1 MRFGWVDFSSEERRR
16 VMQAIKALE
25 TSGTIDELGIGVI
38 RDGFADQMFPGISVL
53 QTRAKYYITVPD
65 IYRSAMRDTSLKS
78 PNEVS
83 DFIHGEEDK
92 IAASLRDKGNYG
104 VIGERGPVR
113 YKPSFIYWSGLRTF
127 GIVRSGKISQSAI
140 VRKIAAFHRRD
151 ENAEAGRYDRSDE
164 LDDESSNLYD
174 VSADFNFFEGNVD
187 SSTLDLSKREAEYLY
202 EKIKSSQAKDSLLVW
217 LLDYSISNGI
227 PEKLDDIDK
236 SLLPQ
241 NMGNVLA
248 RAIDFRNLIYG
259 AHLLYNVL
267 YAQHLHM
274 DGERQRFEDAYSN
287 WRNKFDFD
295 SFDEEAVLSAARA
308 GRNSDKQF
316 IRDFYRYAKTNDDK
330 IRTLIRERERFK
342 KQGNSKLFIDVPE
355 GADIKYSSVHDFELE
370 YRYSTVKTIIEDIAA
385 GLKREDKANV

>member
-1 MRFGWVDFSSEERRR
+1 MGFGWVDFSSEERKRI
-16 VMQAIKALE
+16 VQALKALE

-38 RDGFADQMFPGISVL
+38 RDGFADQLFPGISVL

-65 IYRSAMRDTSLKS
+65 IYRSAMRNKSLKS
-78 PNEVS
+78 PKDVS
-83 DFIHGEEDK
+83 DFIHKEEDD

-113 YKPSFIYWSGLRTF
+113 YKPSYIYWSGLRTF

-151 ENAEAGRYDRSDE
+151 ENAEAGKYDSSDE
-164 LDDESSNLYD
+164 LDDESSSLYD
-174 VSADFNFFEGNVD
+174 ISADFNFFEGNID

-202 EKIKSSQAKDSLLVW
+202 EKIKSSPAKDSLLAW

-227 PEKLDDIDK
+227 PDKPDDIDR

-248 RAIDFRNLIYG
+248 RAIDFRNFIYG
-259 AHLLYNVL
+259 AHLLYNFL

-274 DGERQRFEDAYSN
+274 DEESKRFEDDYN
-287 WRNKFDFD
+287 KWRSEFDFD
-295 SFDEEAVLSAARA
+295 SFDVEAVLSAARA

-316 IRDFYRYAKTNDDK
+316 IRDFYTYAKTNDDK
-330 IRTLIRERERFK
+330 ISTLIRERERFK
-342 KQGNSKLFIDVPE
+342 KQGNSKLFIEVPA
-355 GADIKYSSVHDFELE
+355 GADIRYSSVHNFKLE
-370 YRYSTVKTIIEDIAA
+370 YRYSTVKTIIEDIVA
-385 GLKREDKANV
+385 GLKREDKENV